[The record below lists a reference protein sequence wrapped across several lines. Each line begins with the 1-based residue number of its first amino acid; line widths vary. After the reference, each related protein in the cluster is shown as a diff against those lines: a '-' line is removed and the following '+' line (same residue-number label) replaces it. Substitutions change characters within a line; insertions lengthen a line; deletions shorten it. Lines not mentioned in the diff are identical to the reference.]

1 MNGPRQRIIRQ
12 QICHDFSSIL
22 GRSDNSNKKAG
33 HMAEGGGDD
42 SAGGGTPTVFVSYAS
57 QDIAVANALVEALEL
72 CGLRCWIAPRDVI
85 AGTLFAEAIVRA
97 INDTKVFVLVLSI
110 HAGES
115 PHVGKEIERASAKRR
130 PIIAL
135 RTDSAPLS
143 PSFEYYLSESQWID
157 LGSRLT
163 DATAVTLVDAVRR
176 HLGPAAAGALGSN
189 QVASTLSDP
198 IKSYGHHG
206 HPWIASTRNSGK
218 RAAIDSI
225 AVLPFAL
232 TGGPASMKFL
242 GEGIAECLIQ
252 ALSELPGIRKV
263 IARNSAFKY
272 AESDPLEA
280 GRMLGV
286 RAVLTGRLR
295 FSRQSASLTA
305 ELVDTADSAH
315 LWGAVIDRPLK
326 ELPHSQADL
335 ADEICA
341 ALSPKLPGKPVRRRV
356 ANFDAYRLYLQGRY
370 AWSKRPAA
378 GAVDEAIGL
387 FEKAIEHDGGF
398 ALPHTGLA
406 DCYNTLSA
414 WESGSIAPRVGFE
427 KARLSALCAL
437 QLDKRSAE
445 AHTSLAYTH
454 LHYSWEWESAEH
466 EFKQAL
472 AISPNYAHAHHWYS
486 HLLAAVGRVDESLA
500 ESRKLIEL
508 DPFDLI
514 NNVHLSW
521 HHYMAREFPAAI
533 SEAQR
538 TLAMEKRF
546 HWGYFFAGLALDA
559 AGEHRDALEHLR
571 TSLELSGQSTVMLA
585 ALGHAYGTAHEYDA
599 ARKILGQLGELSR
612 TRYISSYEIALI
624 HIALGEHDTALD
636 LLDVAV
642 EERSGWLP
650 YLLNDV
656 RLDPVRSTARFAS
669 LTARV
674 GLRPL
679 AFDPIHPPI
688 RHR

>member
-1 MNGPRQRIIRQ
+1 
-12 QICHDFSSIL
+12 
-22 GRSDNSNKKAG
+22 
-33 HMAEGGGDD
+33 MAEGGVED
-42 SAGGGTPTVFVSYAS
+42 SAGGDAPTVFVSYAS
-57 QDIAVANALVEALEL
+57 QDTAVANALVEALEL
-72 CGLRCWIAPRDVI
+72 CRLRCWIAPRDVV
-85 AGTLFAEAIVRA
+85 AGSLYADAIVRA
-97 INDTKVFVLVLSI
+97 LNKAKVLVLVLSA
-110 HAGES
+110 HAGTS
-115 PHVGKEIERASAKRR
+115 PHVGKEIERASSKGR
-130 PIIAL
+130 PIVAL
-135 RTDSAPLS
+135 RVDSEPLS
-143 PSFEYYLSESQWID
+143 PAFEYYLSESQWID
-157 LGSRLT
+157 LGSGLEET
-163 DATAVTLVDAVRR
+163 TATLVDAVRR
-176 HLGPAAAGALGSN
+176 HLDPAAAGALGAI
-189 QVASTLSDP
+189 Q
-198 IKSYGHHG
+198 G
-206 HPWIASTRNSGK
+206 ASTRSTLPSAGSRKSSGK
-218 RAAIDSI
+218 RAAVDSI
-225 AVLPFAL
+225 AVLPFGL
-232 TGGPASMKFL
+232 TGGPANMKFF
-242 GEGIAECLIQ
+242 GEGIAESLIQ

-295 FSRQSASLTA
+295 ISRQSASLTA

-315 LWGAVIDRPLK
+315 LWGTVIDRPLK
-326 ELPHSQADL
+326 ELPHSEADL

-341 ALSPKLPGKPVRRRV
+341 ALSPKLPGKPSRANGRRRV

-370 AWSKRPAA
+370 AWGKRPAA

-387 FEKAIEHDGGF
+387 FEKAIEHDSGF
-398 ALPHTGLA
+398 ALAHTGLA

-437 QLDKRSAE
+437 QLDKHSAE
-445 AHTSLAYTH
+445 AHTSMAYTH
-454 LHYSWEWESAEH
+454 LHYSWKWESAEH
-466 EFKQAL
+466 GFKQAL

-521 HHYMAREFPAAI
+521 HHYMARQFPAAF

-559 AGEHRDALEHLR
+559 VGEHRDALEHLR

-585 ALGHAYGTAHEYDA
+585 ALGHAYGAAHKPDD
-599 ARKILGQLGELSR
+599 ARKILGQLSELSKG
-612 TRYISSYEIALI
+612 RYISSYEIALI
-624 HIALGEHDTALD
+624 HIALDEHDRALD

-656 RLDPVRSTARFAS
+656 RLDPVRSTARFAG

-674 GLRPL
+674 GLRPV
-679 AFDPIHPPI
+679 
-688 RHR
+688 

>member
-1 MNGPRQRIIRQ
+1 MR
-12 QICHDFSSIL
+12 
-22 GRSDNSNKKAG
+22 
-33 HMAEGGGDD
+33 
-42 SAGGGTPTVFVSYAS
+42 
-57 QDIAVANALVEALEL
+57 ALNEA
-72 CGLRCWIAPRDVI
+72 
-85 AGTLFAEAIVRA
+85 
-97 INDTKVFVLVLSI
+97 KVFVLVLSA
-110 HAGES
+110 HACAS
-115 PHVGKEIERASAKRR
+115 PHVGKEIERASAKSR

-135 RTDSAPLS
+135 RADSEPLS
-143 PSFEYYLSESQWID
+143 PAFEYYLSESQWID
-157 LGSRLT
+157 LGSGLT
-163 DATAVTLVDAVRR
+163 DAMAANLVDAVRR
-176 HLGPAAAGALGSN
+176 HLDPAAAGALGVN
-189 QVASTLSDP
+189 QVASTPPDP
-198 IKSYGHHG
+198 IKTHGHHG
-206 HPWIASTRNSGK
+206 QPSTVSTRNSGK

-232 TGGPASMKFL
+232 TGGPASMKFF

-280 GRMLGV
+280 GRVLGV

-295 FSRQSASLTA
+295 ISRQSASLTA
-305 ELVDTADSAH
+305 ELVDTTDSAH

-341 ALSPKLPGKPVRRRV
+341 ALSPKLPGKQPQVKRGRRV

-387 FEKAIEHDGGF
+387 FEKAIEHDSGF
-398 ALPHTGLA
+398 ALAHTGLA

-427 KARLSALCAL
+427 KARISALCAL

-514 NNVHLSW
+514 NNAHLSW

-559 AGEHRDALEHLR
+559 AGEHRDALKHLQHV
-571 TSLELSGQSTVMLA
+571 LG
-585 ALGHAYGTAHEYDA
+585 ALRAKYRDA
-599 ARKILGQLGELSR
+599 GRAW
-612 TRYISSYEIALI
+612 TRLW
-624 HIALGEHDTALD
+624 H
-636 LLDVAV
+636 
-642 EERSGWLP
+642 R
-650 YLLNDV
+650 
-656 RLDPVRSTARFAS
+656 
-669 LTARV
+669 
-674 GLRPL
+674 
-679 AFDPIHPPI
+679 PPI
-688 RHR
+688 

>member
-1 MNGPRQRIIRQ
+1 
-12 QICHDFSSIL
+12 
-22 GRSDNSNKKAG
+22 
-33 HMAEGGGDD
+33 MAEGGGGD
-42 SAGGGTPTVFVSYAS
+42 SAGGGPPTVFISYAS
-57 QDIAVANALVEALEL
+57 QDVAVANALVAALEL

-85 AGTLFAEAIVRA
+85 AGSLFADAIVRA
-97 INDTKVFVLVLSI
+97 LNEAKVFVLILSV
-110 HAGES
+110 HAGAS
-115 PHVGKEIERASAKRR
+115 PHVGKEIERACAKRR

-135 RTDSAPLS
+135 RADSEPLS
-143 PSFEYYLSESQWID
+143 PAFEYYLSESQWID
-157 LGSRLT
+157 LGPGLT

-176 HLGPAAAGALGSN
+176 HLGPTAGDTLGVNAGA
-189 QVASTLSDP
+189 STPSDP
-198 IKSYGHHG
+198 IQTYGRYSQPSVG
-206 HPWIASTRNSGK
+206 SRKISGK

-232 TGGPASMKFL
+232 TGGPANMKFF
-242 GEGIAECLIQ
+242 GEGLAECLIQ

-295 FSRQSASLTA
+295 ISRQSASLTA
-305 ELVDTADSAH
+305 ELVDTADSSH

-326 ELPHSQADL
+326 ELPHSQAEL

-341 ALSPKLPGKPVRRRV
+341 ALSPKLPSKQPLVKRGRRV
-356 ANFDAYRLYLQGRY
+356 ANFDAYRLYLLGRY

-387 FEKAIEHDGGF
+387 FEKAIEHDSGF
-398 ALPHTGLA
+398 ALAHAGLA

-414 WESGSIAPRVGFE
+414 WESGSISPREGFE
-427 KARLSALCAL
+427 KARLSVLLAL
-437 QLDKRSAE
+437 QLDKRCAE

-472 AISPNYAHAHHWYS
+472 AISPNYANAHHWYS
-486 HLLAAVGRVDESLA
+486 HLLAAVGRQDESLA

-508 DPFDLI
+508 DPLDLV

-521 HHYMAREFPAAI
+521 HHYMAREFPAAF

-546 HWGYFFAGLALDA
+546 QWGHFFAGLALDA
-559 AGEHRDALEHLR
+559 EGEHRDALEHLR

-585 ALGHAYGTAHEYDA
+585 ALGHAYGTAHKHDA
-599 ARKILGQLGELSR
+599 ARKVLGQLVELSQ

-624 HIALGEHDTALD
+624 HIALDEHDRALD
-636 LLDVAV
+636 LLDAAV

-674 GLRPL
+674 GLRPVS
-679 AFDPIHPPI
+679 DPLRPPTS
-688 RHR
+688 HR

>member
-1 MNGPRQRIIRQ
+1 MSIR
-12 QICHDFSSIL
+12 CV
-22 GRSDNSNKKAG
+22 N
-33 HMAEGGGDD
+33 
-42 SAGGGTPTVFVSYAS
+42 T
-57 QDIAVANALVEALEL
+57 
-72 CGLRCWIAPRDVI
+72 
-85 AGTLFAEAIVRA
+85 
-97 INDTKVFVLVLSI
+97 
-110 HAGES
+110 
-115 PHVGKEIERASAKRR
+115 
-130 PIIAL
+130 
-135 RTDSAPLS
+135 
-143 PSFEYYLSESQWID
+143 
-157 LGSRLT
+157 
-163 DATAVTLVDAVRR
+163 
-176 HLGPAAAGALGSN
+176 
-189 QVASTLSDP
+189 SDP
-198 IKSYGHHG
+198 IKTYGHYTQ
-206 HPWIASTRNSGK
+206 PWVGSRKSSGK

-232 TGGPASMKFL
+232 TGGPANMKFF
-242 GEGIAECLIQ
+242 GEGLAECLIQ

-295 FSRQSASLTA
+295 ISRQSASLTA

-315 LWGAVIDRPLK
+315 LWGTVIDRPLK

-341 ALSPKLPGKPVRRRV
+341 ALSPKLPGKQPQVKRGRRV

-387 FEKAIEHDGGF
+387 FEKAIEHDSGF
-398 ALPHTGLA
+398 ALAHAGLA

-445 AHTSLAYTH
+445 AHTSLAYSH

-546 HWGYFFAGLALDA
+546 QWGHFFAGLALDA
-559 AGEHRDALEHLR
+559 VGEHRDALKHLR
-571 TSLELSGQSTVMLA
+571 TSLDLSGQSTVMLA

-599 ARKILGQLGELSR
+599 ARKVLGQLGELSQ

-624 HIALGEHDTALD
+624 HIALGEHDRALD

-674 GLRPL
+674 GLRPGSTL
-679 AFDPIHPPI
+679 
-688 RHR
+688 R

>member
-1 MNGPRQRIIRQ
+1 MI
-12 QICHDFSSIL
+12 SSIL
-22 GRSDNSNKKAG
+22 AGSDNYMKNAG
-33 HMAEGGGDD
+33 DMAEGGGG
-42 SAGGGTPTVFVSYAS
+42 SAGGGAASVFISYAS
-57 QDIAVANALVEALEL
+57 QDFAVASALVEALEL
-72 CGLRCWIAPRDVI
+72 SGLRCWIAPRDVI
-85 AGTLFAEAIVRA
+85 AGSLFAESIVRA
-97 INDTKVFVLVLSI
+97 LNEAKVFVLILSVY
-110 HAGES
+110 AGAS

-135 RTDSAPLS
+135 RADSAPLS
-143 PSFEYYLSESQWID
+143 PAFEYYLSESQWID

-163 DATAVTLVDAVRR
+163 DATVATLVDAVQR
-176 HLGPAAAGALGSN
+176 HLGPGAAGASGSN
-189 QVASTLSDP
+189 QVASILSDP
-198 IKSYGHHG
+198 MKTHGHHS
-206 HPWIASTRNSGK
+206 HPWIASTRSSGK

-232 TGGPASMKFL
+232 SGGPASMKFY
-242 GEGIAECLIQ
+242 GEGLAECLIQ

-272 AESDPLEA
+272 AESDPLDA
-280 GRMLGV
+280 GRVLGV

-295 FSRQSASLTA
+295 ISRHSASLTA
-305 ELVDTADSAH
+305 ELVDTGDSAH
-315 LWGAVIDRPLK
+315 LWGTVIDRPLK

-341 ALSPKLPGKPVRRRV
+341 ALSPKLPSKQPQVKRARRV

-387 FEKAIEHDGGF
+387 FEKAIEHDSSF
-398 ALPHTGLA
+398 ALAHAGLA

-427 KARLSALCAL
+427 KARLSTLCAL
-437 QLDKRSAE
+437 QLDKRCAE
-445 AHTSLAYTH
+445 AHTSLAYSH

-486 HLLAAVGRVDESLA
+486 HLLAAVGRLDESLA

-508 DPFDLI
+508 DPLDLV
-514 NNVHLSW
+514 NNVHLAW

-533 SEAQR
+533 GEAQR

-546 HWGYFFAGLALDA
+546 QWGHFFAGLALDA
-559 AGEHRDALEHLR
+559 VGEHRDALKYLR
-571 TSLELSGQSTVMLA
+571 ASLDLSGQSTVMLA

-599 ARKILGQLGELSR
+599 ARKVLTQLGELSQ

-624 HIALGEHDTALD
+624 HLALGEHDRALD

-656 RLDPVRSTARFAS
+656 RLDPLRSTARFAS

-674 GLRPL
+674 GFRPG
-679 AFDPIHPPI
+679 FVDPMHPPTV
-688 RHR
+688 HR

>member
-1 MNGPRQRIIRQ
+1 MAKGGGNQ
-12 QICHDFSSIL
+12 QTS
-22 GRSDNSNKKAG
+22 
-33 HMAEGGGDD
+33 EGGP
-42 SAGGGTPTVFVSYAS
+42 AVFISYAS
-57 QDIAVANALVEALEL
+57 QDAAVANALVETLEL
-72 CGLRCWIAPRDVI
+72 CRLRCWIAPRDVI
-85 AGTLFAEAIVRA
+85 AGSLYADAIVRA
-97 INDTKVFVLVLSI
+97 LNEAKVIVLVLSV
-110 HAGES
+110 HAGAS
-115 PHVGKEIERASAKRR
+115 PHVGKEIERASSKRR

-135 RTDSAPLS
+135 RADFEPLS
-143 PSFEYYLSESQWID
+143 PAFEYYLSESQWIEF
-157 LGSRLT
+157 GSGLT
-163 DATAVTLVDAVRR
+163 DATTTTPVEAVRR
-176 HLGPAAAGALGSN
+176 HVDPAAAGAPGVSQGS
-189 QVASTLSDP
+189 STPPDP
-198 IKSYGHHG
+198 TMAYGRYAQPSVGSRKS
-206 HPWIASTRNSGK
+206 SGK

-232 TGGPASMKFL
+232 TGGPANMRFF

-272 AESDPLEA
+272 ADSDPLEA

-295 FSRQSASLTA
+295 ISRQSASLSA

-315 LWGAVIDRPLK
+315 LWGGVIDRPLK

-341 ALSPKLPGKPVRRRV
+341 ALSPKLPGKQLPVDGRRRV

-370 AWSKRPAA
+370 AWNKRPAA

-387 FEKAIEHDGGF
+387 FEEAIKHDNGF
-398 ALPHTGLA
+398 ALAHTGLA

-427 KARLSALCAL
+427 KARLSALRAL

-454 LHYSWEWESAEH
+454 LHYSWEWGSAEH

-521 HHYMAREFPAAI
+521 HHYMARAFPAAI

-559 AGEHRDALEHLR
+559 AGEHRDALKHLR

-585 ALGHAYGTAHEYDA
+585 ALGHAYGTAHKHDA
-599 ARKILGQLGELSR
+599 ARKVLEQLGELAK
-612 TRYISSYEIALI
+612 TRYISSYETALI
-624 HIALGEHDTALD
+624 HIALDEHDRALE
-636 LLDVAV
+636 LLDAAV

-656 RLDPVRSTARFAS
+656 RLDPVRSSARFTG

-679 AFDPIHPPI
+679 PVHPIHRPSGD
-688 RHR
+688 R

>member
-1 MNGPRQRIIRQ
+1 M
-12 QICHDFSSIL
+12 
-22 GRSDNSNKKAG
+22 KKKRD
-33 HMAEGGGDD
+33 MAEGGGDD
-42 SAGGGTPTVFVSYAS
+42 SADGGAHTVFISYAS
-57 QDIAVANALVEALEL
+57 QDVAVANALVEALEL

-85 AGTLFAEAIVRA
+85 AGSLFAEAIVRA
-97 INDTKVFVLVLSI
+97 LNEAKVFVLILSV
-110 HAGES
+110 HAGAS

-135 RTDSAPLS
+135 RADSEPLS
-143 PSFEYYLSESQWID
+143 PAFEYYLSESQWID

-163 DATAVTLVDAVRR
+163 DATVASLVDAVRR
-176 HLGPAAAGALGSN
+176 HLSPAAAGALDSN
-189 QVASTLSDP
+189 QVASTHPDP

-206 HPWIASTRNSGK
+206 QPWIASTRNSGK

-232 TGGPASMKFL
+232 SGGPANMKFF
-242 GEGIAECLIQ
+242 GEGLAECLIQ

-295 FSRQSASLTA
+295 MSRQSASLTA
-305 ELVDTADSAH
+305 ELVDTTDSAH

-341 ALSPKLPGKPVRRRV
+341 ALSPKLPGKQPQVKRGRRV

-378 GAVDEAIGL
+378 GAVDEAIAL
-387 FEKAIEHDGGF
+387 FEKAIEHDSGF
-398 ALPHTGLA
+398 ALAHAGLA

-427 KARLSALCAL
+427 KARLSTLCAL
-437 QLDKRSAE
+437 QLDKRCAE
-445 AHTSLAYTH
+445 AHTSLAYSH

-472 AISPNYAHAHHWYS
+472 AISPNYVHAHHWYS
-486 HLLAAVGRVDESLA
+486 HLLAAVGRLDESLA

-508 DPFDLI
+508 DPLDLV

-546 HWGYFFAGLALDA
+546 QWGHFFTGLALNA
-559 AGEHRDALEHLR
+559 VGEHRDALKYLR
-571 TSLELSGQSTVMLA
+571 ASLDLSGQSTVMLA

-599 ARKILGQLGELSR
+599 ARKVLTQLGEFSQ

-624 HIALGEHDTALD
+624 HISLREHDRALD

-656 RLDPVRSTARFAS
+656 RLDPVRSTARFAA

-674 GLRPL
+674 GLRPASVAQL
-679 AFDPIHPPI
+679 HPPTI
-688 RHR
+688 HHR

>member
-1 MNGPRQRIIRQ
+1 
-12 QICHDFSSIL
+12 
-22 GRSDNSNKKAG
+22 
-33 HMAEGGGDD
+33 MAEGGGDG
-42 SAGGGTPTVFVSYAS
+42 SADGGRTPAVFISYAS
-57 QDIAVANALVEALEL
+57 QDAAVANALVEALEL

-85 AGTLFAEAIVRA
+85 AGTLFAEAIVLA
-97 INDTKVFVLVLSI
+97 LNEAKVFVLVLSA
-110 HAGES
+110 HAVAS
-115 PHVGKEIERASAKRR
+115 SYVGKEIERASAKRR

-135 RTDSAPLS
+135 RADSTPLS
-143 PSFEYYLSESQWID
+143 PAYEYYLSESQWID
-157 LGSRLT
+157 VGSALT
-163 DATAVTLVDAVRR
+163 DATAANLVDAVRQ
-176 HLGPAAAGALGSN
+176 HLDPVATSAPSVHQRSPIGAG
-189 QVASTLSDP
+189 
-198 IKSYGHHG
+198 
-206 HPWIASTRNSGK
+206 STRIHAPHTHSLGGIRKNSGK

-225 AVLPFAL
+225 AVLPFSI
-232 TGGPASMKFL
+232 TGGPASMKFF

-272 AESDPLEA
+272 ADSDPLEA

-295 FSRQSASLTA
+295 ISRKSACLTA
-305 ELVDTADSAH
+305 ELVDAADSAH
-315 LWGAVIDRPLK
+315 LWGTVIDRPFK
-326 ELPHSQADL
+326 EIAHSQAHL

-341 ALSPKLPGKPVRRRV
+341 AVSPKLPGKQPQVGRGRRV
-356 ANFDAYRLYLQGRY
+356 ASFDAYREYLQGRY
-370 AWSKRPAA
+370 AWGKRPAA

-387 FEKAIEHDGGF
+387 FESAIKHDSGF

-427 KARLSALCAL
+427 KARISALCAL
-437 QLDKRSAE
+437 NLDKRSAE

-454 LHYSWEWESAEH
+454 LHYSWEWESAEQ
-466 EFKQAL
+466 EFKQAI
-472 AISPNYAHAHHWYS
+472 AISPNYANAHHWYS
-486 HLLAAVGRVDESLA
+486 HLLAAVGRVDEALA

-538 TLAMEKRF
+538 TLAMEKHF
-546 HWGYFFAGLALDA
+546 HWGYFFSGLALDA
-559 AGEHRDALEHLR
+559 VGDHDDAVKHLR

-585 ALGHAYGTAHEYDA
+585 ALGHAYGTAHKPDDA
-599 ARKILGQLGELSR
+599 IKVLAQLNLLSQ

-624 HIALGEHDTALD
+624 HLALGEHDRALD

-674 GLRPL
+674 GLSP
-679 AFDPIHPPI
+679 AMDDPNHWPT
-688 RHR
+688 RLR

>member
-1 MNGPRQRIIRQ
+1 MGQ
-12 QICHDFSSIL
+12 
-22 GRSDNSNKKAG
+22 
-33 HMAEGGGDD
+33 GGGDD
-42 SAGGGTPTVFVSYAS
+42 NAGGGAPVVFVSYAS
-57 QDIAVANALVEALEL
+57 PDAAVAFALVEALEL
-72 CGLRCWIAPRDVI
+72 RRIRCWIAPRDVV
-85 AGTLFAEAIVRA
+85 AGSLFAEAIVRA
-97 INDTKVFVLVLSI
+97 LNEAKVFVLVLSV
-110 HAGES
+110 HACAS

-135 RTDSAPLS
+135 RADSAPLS
-143 PSFEYYLSESQWID
+143 PAFEYFLSESQWID
-157 LGSRLT
+157 LGAGLT
-163 DATAVTLVDAVRR
+163 DVTATTLVDAVRR
-176 HLGPAAAGALGSN
+176 HLEPAAAGAPSVN
-189 QVASTLSDP
+189 QGASTPLDP
-198 IKSYGHHG
+198 IQTYGHG
-206 HPWIASTRNSGK
+206 HHTQPWVGSRKSSGK

-232 TGGPASMKFL
+232 TGGPANMKFF
-242 GEGIAECLIQ
+242 GEGLAECLIQ

-295 FSRQSASLTA
+295 ISRQSASLTA
-305 ELVDTADSAH
+305 ELVDTTDSAH

-341 ALSPKLPGKPVRRRV
+341 ALSPKLPSKQPQVKLGRRV

-387 FEKAIEHDGGF
+387 FEKAIEHDSGF
-398 ALPHTGLA
+398 ALAHAGLA

-427 KARLSALCAL
+427 KARLSTLCAL
-437 QLDKRSAE
+437 QLDKRCAE
-445 AHTSLAYTH
+445 AHTSLAYSH

-486 HLLAAVGRVDESLA
+486 HLLAAVGRRDESLA

-508 DPFDLI
+508 DPLDLV
-514 NNVHLSW
+514 NNAHLSW

-546 HWGYFFAGLALDA
+546 QWGHFFAGLALNA
-559 AGEHRDALEHLR
+559 VGEHRDALKYLR
-571 TSLELSGQSTVMLA
+571 ASLDLSGQSTVMLA
-585 ALGHAYGTAHEYDA
+585 ALGHAYGSAHEHDA
-599 ARKILGQLGELSR
+599 ARKVLGQLVELSQ

-624 HIALGEHDTALD
+624 HIALGEHDQGLD

-656 RLDPVRSTARFAS
+656 RLDTVRSTARFAS

-674 GLRPL
+674 GLRPVSVN
-679 AFDPIHPPI
+679 PIHAPTN
-688 RHR
+688 HG

>member
-1 MNGPRQRIIRQ
+1 
-12 QICHDFSSIL
+12 
-22 GRSDNSNKKAG
+22 
-33 HMAEGGGDD
+33 MAEGGVDD
-42 SAGGGTPTVFVSYAS
+42 SAGGVAPTVFISYAS
-57 QDIAVANALVEALEL
+57 QDAALAHALVEALEL

-85 AGTLFAEAIVRA
+85 AGSLFAEAIVRA
-97 INDTKVFVLVLSI
+97 INEAKVFVLVLSV
-110 HAGES
+110 HAGAS

-135 RTDSAPLS
+135 RADSAPLS
-143 PSFEYYLSESQWID
+143 PAFEYYLSESQWID

-163 DATAVTLVDAVRR
+163 DATTASLVGAIRR
-176 HLGPAAAGALGSN
+176 HLDHAAVGAPGVN
-189 QVASTLSDP
+189 QVAPTPADP
-198 IKSYGHHG
+198 IQGYGHG
-206 HPWIASTRNSGK
+206 HHAQAWAVSRKSSGK

-225 AVLPFAL
+225 AVLPFAVS
-232 TGGPASMKFL
+232 GGPANMKFF
-242 GEGIAECLIQ
+242 GEGLAECLIQ

-295 FSRQSASLTA
+295 IARPSASLTA

-326 ELPHSQADL
+326 ELPHSQAHL

-341 ALSPKLPGKPVRRRV
+341 ALSPKLPSKQPQVKRGRRV

-387 FEKAIEHDGGF
+387 FEKAIEHDSGF
-398 ALPHTGLA
+398 ALAHTGLA

-414 WESGSIAPRVGFE
+414 WESGSLSPREGFE
-427 KARLSALCAL
+427 KARLSVLVAL
-437 QLDKRSAE
+437 QLDKRCAE

-472 AISPNYAHAHHWYS
+472 AISPNYANAHHWYS
-486 HLLAAVGRVDESLA
+486 HLLAAVGRADESLA

-508 DPFDLI
+508 DPLDLV

-521 HHYMAREFPAAI
+521 HHYMAREFPAAL
-533 SEAQR
+533 SEAHR

-559 AGEHRDALEHLR
+559 AGEHRDALKHLR
-571 TSLELSGQSTVMLA
+571 TSLDLSGQSTVMLA
-585 ALGHAYGTAHEYDA
+585 ALGHAYGTAHEHDA
-599 ARKILGQLGELSR
+599 ARKVLGQLVELSQ

-624 HIALGEHDTALD
+624 HIALEEHDQALD
-636 LLDVAV
+636 LLDLAV

-656 RLDPVRSTARFAS
+656 RLDPVRSSARFAS

-674 GLRPL
+674 GLRPVSL
-679 AFDPIHPPI
+679 DPNHPPNL
-688 RHR
+688 

>member
-1 MNGPRQRIIRQ
+1 
-12 QICHDFSSIL
+12 
-22 GRSDNSNKKAG
+22 
-33 HMAEGGGDD
+33 MAEGGDNRADG
-42 SAGGGTPTVFVSYAS
+42 SATVFISYAS
-57 QDIAVANALVEALEL
+57 QDAVIANSLVDALEA
-72 CGLRCWIAPRDVI
+72 CQVRCWIAPRNVV

-97 INDTKVFVLVLSI
+97 LNEAKVFVLVLS
-110 HAGES
+110 AAANAS
-115 PHVGKEIERASAKRR
+115 PHVGKEVERASAKRR

-135 RTDSAPLS
+135 RTDSEPLS
-143 PSFEYYLSESQWID
+143 PAFEYYLSESHWID
-157 LGSRLT
+157 LGPQLN
-163 DATAVTLVDAVRR
+163 DATARILVDSVRR
-176 HLGPAAAGALGSN
+176 HLSPAAPTLPDPPRIHASHVHASGAGR
-189 QVASTLSDP
+189 
-198 IKSYGHHG
+198 KSS
-206 HPWIASTRNSGK
+206 ARRS
-218 RAAIDSI
+218 AVDSI
-225 AVLPFAL
+225 AVLPFACS
-232 TGGPASMKFL
+232 GGPASTKFF

-272 AESDPLEA
+272 ADSDPLEA

-295 FSRQSASLTA
+295 IARQSACLTA
-305 ELVDTADSAH
+305 ELVDTEDSAH
-315 LWGAVIDRPLK
+315 LWGTVIDRPFK
-326 ELPHSQADL
+326 EIAHSQADL

-341 ALSPKLPGKPVRRRV
+341 AVSPKLPGKQPKVGRGRRV
-356 ANFDAYRLYLQGRY
+356 ANFDAYREYLQGRY
-370 AWSKRPAA
+370 AWAKRPAA

-387 FEKAIEHDGGF
+387 FEASIQHDSGF

-437 QLDKRSAE
+437 HLDKHSAE
-445 AHTSLAYTH
+445 AHTSLAYSH

-466 EFKQAL
+466 EFKQAI
-472 AISPNYAHAHHWYS
+472 AISPNYANAHHWYS
-486 HLLAAVGRVDESLA
+486 HLLAAVGRVDEALA

-521 HHYMAREFPAAI
+521 HHYMAREFPAALN
-533 SEAQR
+533 EAQR

-559 AGEHRDALEHLR
+559 VGEHGDAVKHLR
-571 TSLELSGQSTVMLA
+571 TSLELSGQSTVMLS
-585 ALGHAYGTAHEYDA
+585 ALGHAH
-599 ARKILGQLGELSR
+599 ARANQPDESRKVLRQLEALSQ
-612 TRYISSYEIALI
+612 TRYISSYEIGLI
-624 HIALGEHDTALD
+624 HLALGDEGRALD
-636 LLDVAV
+636 LLDAAV

-656 RLDPVRSTARFAS
+656 RLDPLRATARFAS
-669 LTARV
+669 LIARV
-674 GLRPL
+674 GLGPAQILMRNPH
-679 AFDPIHPPI
+679 ITVV
-688 RHR
+688 

>member
-1 MNGPRQRIIRQ
+1 
-12 QICHDFSSIL
+12 
-22 GRSDNSNKKAG
+22 
-33 HMAEGGGDD
+33 MAEGGGDD
-42 SAGGGTPTVFVSYAS
+42 SAGGGAPAVFISYAS
-57 QDIAVANALVEALEL
+57 QDFAVANALVEALEVS
-72 CGLRCWIAPRDVI
+72 GLRCWIAPRDVI
-85 AGTLFAEAIVRA
+85 AGSLFAEAIVRA
-97 INDTKVFVLVLSI
+97 LNEAKVFVLILSV
-110 HAGES
+110 HAGAS

-135 RTDSAPLS
+135 RADSAPLS
-143 PSFEYYLSESQWID
+143 PAFEYYLSESQWID

-163 DATAVTLVDAVRR
+163 DATVAILVDAVQR
-176 HLGPAAAGALGSN
+176 HLGPGAAGGLGSN
-189 QVASTLSDP
+189 QVASILSDP
-198 IKSYGHHG
+198 TKSHGHHS
-206 HPWIASTRNSGK
+206 HPWIASTRNTGK

-225 AVLPFAL
+225 AVLPFTLA
-232 TGGPASMKFL
+232 GGPASMKFF

-272 AESDPLEA
+272 AESDPLDA
-280 GRMLGV
+280 GRLLGV

-295 FSRQSASLTA
+295 ISRQSASLTA
-305 ELVDTADSAH
+305 ELVDTVDSAH
-315 LWGAVIDRPLK
+315 VWGTVIDRPLK

-341 ALSPKLPGKPVRRRV
+341 ALSPKLPGKQPQASRRRRV

-370 AWSKRPAA
+370 AWGKRPAA

-387 FEKAIEHDGGF
+387 FEKAIEHDSSF
-398 ALPHTGLA
+398 ALAHTGLA

-414 WESGSIAPRVGFE
+414 WESGAIAPRVGFE

-445 AHTSLAYTH
+445 AHTSLAYSH

-500 ESRKLIEL
+500 ESRKLVEL
-508 DPFDLI
+508 DPLDLI
-514 NNVHLSW
+514 NNVHMSW
-521 HHYMAREFPAAI
+521 HHYMARQFPAAI

-538 TLAMEKRF
+538 TVTMEKRF

-559 AGEHRDALEHLR
+559 VGEHRDALNHLR

-585 ALGHAYGTAHEYDA
+585 ALGHAYGSAHEPDA
-599 ARKILGQLGELSR
+599 ARKILGQLGELSQ

-624 HIALGEHDTALD
+624 QLSLGEHDLALD

-656 RLDPVRSTARFAS
+656 RLDPLRSTARFAQ

-674 GLRPL
+674 GLPPLSVDPVHRP
-679 AFDPIHPPI
+679 PG
-688 RHR
+688 HR

>member
-1 MNGPRQRIIRQ
+1 
-12 QICHDFSSIL
+12 
-22 GRSDNSNKKAG
+22 
-33 HMAEGGGDD
+33 
-42 SAGGGTPTVFVSYAS
+42 VFISYAS
-57 QDIAVANALVEALEL
+57 QDAAVANALVQALEL
-72 CGLRCWIAPRDVI
+72 HRLRCWIAPRDVI
-85 AGTLFAEAIVRA
+85 AGSLYAEAIVRA
-97 INDTKVFVLVLSI
+97 LNEAKVFVLVLSV
-110 HAGES
+110 HAEAS
-115 PHVGKEIERASAKRR
+115 PHVRKEIERAIAKRR
-130 PIIAL
+130 PIITL
-135 RTDSAPLS
+135 RADAEPL
-143 PSFEYYLSESQWID
+143 PPAFEYYLSESQWID
-157 LGSRLT
+157 LGSGLT
-163 DATAVTLVDAVRR
+163 DATAATLVDAVRR
-176 HLGPAAAGALGSN
+176 HLDPAVAGALAVN
-189 QVASTLSDP
+189 QGAS
-198 IKSYGHHG
+198 GHHTQ
-206 HPWIASTRNSGK
+206 PWVGSKKNAGK
-218 RAAIDSI
+218 RAPVDSI

-232 TGGPASMKFL
+232 TGAPASMTFL
-242 GEGIAECLIQ
+242 GEGIAECLIHS
-252 ALSELPGIRKV
+252 LSELPGIRKV

-280 GRMLGV
+280 GRMLDV

-295 FSRQSASLTA
+295 ISRQAACLTA

-326 ELPHSQADL
+326 EIAHSQADL
-335 ADEICA
+335 ADEICT
-341 ALSPKLPGKPVRRRV
+341 ALSPKLPGKQPQVRRGRRV

-387 FEKAIEHDGGF
+387 FEKAIEHDSGF
-398 ALPHTGLA
+398 ALAHAGLA

-427 KARLSALCAL
+427 KARLSTLCAL
-437 QLDKRSAE
+437 QLDKRCAE
-445 AHTSLAYTH
+445 AHTSLAYSH

-472 AISPNYAHAHHWYS
+472 TISPNYANAHHWYS
-486 HLLAAVGRVDESLA
+486 HLLAAVGRLDESLA

-508 DPFDLI
+508 DPLDLV

-538 TLAMEKRF
+538 TLAMERRF
-546 HWGYFFAGLALDA
+546 QWGHFFVGLALDA
-559 AGEHRDALEHLR
+559 VGEHRDALKYLR
-571 TSLELSGQSTVMLA
+571 ASLDLSGQSTVMLA

-599 ARKILGQLGELSR
+599 ARKVLTQLGELSQ

-624 HIALGEHDTALD
+624 HISLDEHDRALD

-656 RLDPVRSTARFAS
+656 RLDPVRSNAKFAS

-674 GLRPL
+674 GLRPVSV
-679 AFDPIHPPI
+679 DPVHPQTS
-688 RHR
+688 HR

>member
-1 MNGPRQRIIRQ
+1 
-12 QICHDFSSIL
+12 
-22 GRSDNSNKKAG
+22 
-33 HMAEGGGDD
+33 
-42 SAGGGTPTVFVSYAS
+42 
-57 QDIAVANALVEALEL
+57 
-72 CGLRCWIAPRDVI
+72 
-85 AGTLFAEAIVRA
+85 
-97 INDTKVFVLVLSI
+97 VLSA
-110 HAGES
+110 HAGAS

-135 RTDSAPLS
+135 CADSEPLS
-143 PSFEYYLSESQWID
+143 PAFEYYLSESHWIH
-157 LGSRLT
+157 LGTGLT
-163 DATAVTLVDAVRR
+163 DATAATLVDAVRR
-176 HLGPAAAGALGSN
+176 HLEPDGSGAPGVHQDASRPA
-189 QVASTLSDP
+189 DP
-198 IKSYGHHG
+198 VKTHG
-206 HPWIASTRNSGK
+206 HDPQPSAGPRKGAGK

-225 AVLPFAL
+225 AVLPFEM
-232 TGGPASMKFL
+232 TGGPANMKFL
-242 GEGIAECLIQ
+242 GEGIAEALIQ

-272 AESDPLEA
+272 AGSDPLEA

-295 FSRQSASLTA
+295 MSRQSASLTA
-305 ELVDTADSAH
+305 ELVDTVDSAH

-341 ALSPKLPGKPVRRRV
+341 ALSPKLPGKQPHVSPRRRV

-370 AWSKRPAA
+370 AWGKRPAA

-387 FEKAIEHDGGF
+387 FEKAIEHDSGF
-398 ALPHTGLA
+398 ALAHTGLA

-414 WESGSIAPRVGFE
+414 WESGAMAPRVGFE
-427 KARLSALCAL
+427 KARMSALCAL
-437 QLDKRSAE
+437 KLDKRSAE

-514 NNVHLSW
+514 NNAHLSW
-521 HHYMAREFPAAI
+521 HHYMAREFPLAI

-559 AGEHRDALEHLR
+559 AGEHHDAVSHLR

-585 ALGHAYGTAHEYDA
+585 ALGHAYGTAHKPDE
-599 ARKILGQLGELSR
+599 ARKVLRQLGELSQ
-612 TRYISSYEIALI
+612 TRYISSYETGLI
-624 HIALGEHDTALD
+624 HVALDEHDRALD
-636 LLDVAV
+636 LLEVAV

-650 YLLNDV
+650 YLLHDA

-674 GLRPL
+674 GLRPASL
-679 AFDPIHPPI
+679 GLIHPPSH
-688 RHR
+688 HR

>member
-1 MNGPRQRIIRQ
+1 M
-12 QICHDFSSIL
+12 
-22 GRSDNSNKKAG
+22 KKG
-33 HMAEGGGDD
+33 EDMAEDGGGD
-42 SAGGGTPTVFVSYAS
+42 SAGGGAPTVFISYAS
-57 QDIAVANALVEALEL
+57 QDVAVANALVEALEL

-85 AGTLFAEAIVRA
+85 AGSLFAEAIVRA
-97 INDTKVFVLVLSI
+97 LNEAKVFVLVLSV
-110 HAGES
+110 HAGAS

-135 RTDSAPLS
+135 RADSEPLS
-143 PSFEYYLSESQWID
+143 PALEYYLSESQWID
-157 LGSRLT
+157 LGSGLT
-163 DATAVTLVDAVRR
+163 DATAATLVDAVRR
-176 HLGPAAAGALGSN
+176 HLGPTAAGALGVN
-189 QVASTLSDP
+189 QVASTPPDP
-198 IKSYGHHG
+198 IQTYGHG
-206 HPWIASTRNSGK
+206 HHTQSWVGSRKSSGK

-232 TGGPASMKFL
+232 SGGPANMKFF
-242 GEGIAECLIQ
+242 GEGLAECLIQ

-295 FSRQSASLTA
+295 ISRQSASLTA

-326 ELPHSQADL
+326 EIPHAQADL

-341 ALSPKLPGKPVRRRV
+341 ALSPKLPGKQLQVKRGRRV

-387 FEKAIEHDGGF
+387 FEKAIEHDSGF
-398 ALPHTGLA
+398 ALAHAGLA

-427 KARLSALCAL
+427 KARLSTLCAL
-437 QLDKRSAE
+437 QLDKRCAE
-445 AHTSLAYTH
+445 AHTSLAYSH

-486 HLLAAVGRVDESLA
+486 HLLAAVGRLDESLA

-508 DPFDLI
+508 DPLDLV

-533 SEAQR
+533 SEA
-538 TLAMEKRF
+538 
-546 HWGYFFAGLALDA
+546 
-559 AGEHRDALEHLR
+559 
-571 TSLELSGQSTVMLA
+571 
-585 ALGHAYGTAHEYDA
+585 
-599 ARKILGQLGELSR
+599 
-612 TRYISSYEIALI
+612 
-624 HIALGEHDTALD
+624 
-636 LLDVAV
+636 
-642 EERSGWLP
+642 
-650 YLLNDV
+650 
-656 RLDPVRSTARFAS
+656 
-669 LTARV
+669 
-674 GLRPL
+674 
-679 AFDPIHPPI
+679 
-688 RHR
+688 

>member
-1 MNGPRQRIIRQ
+1 
-12 QICHDFSSIL
+12 
-22 GRSDNSNKKAG
+22 
-33 HMAEGGGDD
+33 MAEGGVDD
-42 SAGGGTPTVFVSYAS
+42 SAGGGSPTVFISYAS
-57 QDIAVANALVEALEL
+57 HDGAVAYALVEALEL
-72 CGLRCWIAPRDVI
+72 RGLRCWIAPRDVI
-85 AGTLFAEAIVRA
+85 AGSLFAEAIVRA
-97 INDTKVFVLVLSI
+97 LNEAKVFVLVLSV
-110 HAGES
+110 HACAS

-135 RTDSAPLS
+135 RADSEPLS
-143 PSFEYYLSESQWID
+143 PAFEYYLSESQWID
-157 LGSRLT
+157 LGPGLT
-163 DATAVTLVDAVRR
+163 DATAAILVDAVRR
-176 HLGPAAAGALGSN
+176 HLDPAATGELGVNQGAP
-189 QVASTLSDP
+189 TPPDP
-198 IKSYGHHG
+198 TQTYGHG
-206 HPWIASTRNSGK
+206 HHAQPWVGSRKSSGK

-232 TGGPASMKFL
+232 TGGPANMKFF
-242 GEGIAECLIQ
+242 GEGLAECLIQ

-295 FSRQSASLTA
+295 ISRQSASLTA

-326 ELPHSQADL
+326 ELPHSQAHL

-341 ALSPKLPGKPVRRRV
+341 ALSPKLPGKPPQVKRGRRV

-387 FEKAIEHDGGF
+387 FEKAIEHDSGF
-398 ALPHTGLA
+398 ALAHTGLA

-414 WESGSIAPRVGFE
+414 WESGSLSPREGFE
-427 KARLSALCAL
+427 KARLSVLLAL
-437 QLDKRSAE
+437 QLDKRCAE

-472 AISPNYAHAHHWYS
+472 AISPNYANAHHWYS
-486 HLLAAVGRVDESLA
+486 HLLAAVGRMDESLA
-500 ESRKLIEL
+500 ESRKLVEL
-508 DPFDLI
+508 DPLDLV

-546 HWGYFFAGLALDA
+546 FWGYFFAGLALDA
-559 AGEHRDALEHLR
+559 AGEHRDALKHLR
-571 TSLELSGQSTVMLA
+571 TSLELSGQSTVMLS

-599 ARKILGQLGELSR
+599 ARKVLAQLVELSQS
-612 TRYISSYEIALI
+612 RYISSYEIALI
-624 HIALGEHDTALD
+624 HIALDEHDRGLD

-656 RLDPVRSTARFAS
+656 RLDPVRSTARFAG
-669 LTARV
+669 LIARV

-679 AFDPIHPPI
+679 SALIHLPTS
-688 RHR
+688 HR

>member
-1 MNGPRQRIIRQ
+1 
-12 QICHDFSSIL
+12 
-22 GRSDNSNKKAG
+22 
-33 HMAEGGGDD
+33 MAEGGGGD
-42 SAGGGTPTVFVSYAS
+42 SAGGGAPSIFISYAS
-57 QDIAVANALVEALEL
+57 QDFAVANALVEALEL

-85 AGTLFAEAIVRA
+85 AGSLFAEAIVRA
-97 INDTKVFVLVLSI
+97 LNEAKVFVLVLSA
-110 HAGES
+110 HAGAS

-135 RTDSAPLS
+135 RTDSQPLS
-143 PSFEYYLSESQWID
+143 PAFEYYLSESQWID
-157 LGSRLT
+157 LGSELT
-163 DATAVTLVDAVRR
+163 DATVATLVDAVRR
-176 HLGPAAAGALGSN
+176 HLDPAAAGASG
-189 QVASTLSDP
+189 VASTPPNP
-198 IKSYGHHG
+198 IQTYGHG
-206 HPWIASTRNSGK
+206 HHTHALAGSRKVSGK

-232 TGGPASMKFL
+232 SGGPANMKFF
-242 GEGIAECLIQ
+242 GEGLAESLIQ

-272 AESDPLEA
+272 ADADPVEA

-286 RAVLTGRLR
+286 RAVMTGRLR
-295 FSRQSASLTA
+295 ISRSSASLTA

-315 LWGAVIDRPLK
+315 LWGTVIDRPLK
-326 ELPHSQADL
+326 ELPHSQAHL

-341 ALSPKLPGKPVRRRV
+341 ALSPKLPSKQPQVKRGRRV

-387 FEKAIEHDGGF
+387 FEKSIEHDSSF
-398 ALPHTGLA
+398 ALAHAGLA

-427 KARLSALCAL
+427 KARLSTLCAL
-437 QLDKRSAE
+437 QLDKRCAE
-445 AHTSLAYTH
+445 AHTSLAYSH

-486 HLLAAVGRVDESLA
+486 HLLAAMGRQEESLA
-500 ESRKLIEL
+500 ESRKLVEL
-508 DPFDLI
+508 DPLDLV

-521 HHYMAREFPAAI
+521 HHYMARQFPTAL

-546 HWGYFFAGLALDA
+546 FWGYFFGGLALDA
-559 AGEHRDALEHLR
+559 VGEHADALKYFQ
-571 TSLELSGQSTVMLA
+571 TSLDLSGQSTVMLS
-585 ALGHAYGTAHEYDA
+585 ALGHAYGTAHKPDA
-599 ARKILGQLGELSR
+599 ARKVLGQLLELSQ
-612 TRYISSYEIALI
+612 TRYISSYEIGLI
-624 HIALGEHDTALD
+624 HIALDEHDQGLD

-656 RLDPVRSTARFAS
+656 RLDPVRSNARFAS

-674 GLRPL
+674 GLRPVSL
-679 AFDPIHPPI
+679 HPPTS
-688 RHR
+688 HR

>member
-1 MNGPRQRIIRQ
+1 
-12 QICHDFSSIL
+12 
-22 GRSDNSNKKAG
+22 
-33 HMAEGGGDD
+33 MAQSGGDD
-42 SAGGGTPTVFVSYAS
+42 SAGGGNAPTVFVSYAS
-57 QDIAVANALVEALEL
+57 QDAAIAHALVQALEF

-97 INDTKVFVLVLSI
+97 LNEAKVFVLVLSA
-110 HAGES
+110 HAAAS
-115 PHVGKEIERASAKRR
+115 PHVRKEIERASAKRR

-135 RTDSAPLS
+135 RADFEPLS
-143 PSFEYYLSESQWID
+143 PAFEYYLSESQWID
-157 LGSRLT
+157 LGSGLT
-163 DATAVTLVDAVRR
+163 DTTAATLVDAVRR
-176 HLGPAAAGALGSN
+176 HLDPPAVSAPPSE
-189 QVASTLSDP
+189 P
-198 IKSYGHHG
+198 IQSYGHG
-206 HPWIASTRNSGK
+206 HHTQAWVGSRRSSGK

-232 TGGPASMKFL
+232 TGGPANMKFF
-242 GEGIAECLIQ
+242 GEGLAECLIQ

-280 GRMLGV
+280 GRVLGV

-295 FSRQSASLTA
+295 ISRQSASLTA
-305 ELVDTADSAH
+305 ELVDTTDSAH

-341 ALSPKLPGKPVRRRV
+341 ALSPTLPSKQPQVKRGRRV

-387 FEKAIEHDGGF
+387 FEKAIEHDSSF
-398 ALPHTGLA
+398 ALAHTGLA
-406 DCYNTLSA
+406 DCYNTLAA
-414 WESGSIAPRVGFE
+414 WESGSISPREGFE
-427 KARLSALCAL
+427 KARLSVLLAL
-437 QLDKRSAE
+437 QLDKRCAE

-454 LHYSWEWESAEH
+454 LHYSWEWESAEY

-472 AISPNYAHAHHWYS
+472 AISPNYANAHHWYS
-486 HLLAAVGRVDESLA
+486 HLLAAVGRLDESLA

-508 DPFDLI
+508 DPLDLV

-521 HHYMAREFPAAI
+521 HHYMARDFPAAI

-538 TLAMEKRF
+538 TLVMEKRF
-546 HWGYFFAGLALDA
+546 FWGYFFAGLALEA
-559 AGEHRDALEHLR
+559 AGEHRDALKHLR
-571 TSLELSGQSTVMLA
+571 TSLELSGQSTVMLS
-585 ALGHAYGTAHEYDA
+585 ALGHAYGSANEHDA
-599 ARKILGQLGELSR
+599 ARKVLEQLVELSQ

-624 HIALGEHDTALD
+624 HIALDEHDRGLD

-656 RLDPVRSTARFAS
+656 RLDPVRSTSRFAS
-669 LTARV
+669 LIARV
-674 GLRPL
+674 GLRPVSL
-679 AFDPIHPPI
+679 DLIHPPTC
-688 RHR
+688 RR

>member
-1 MNGPRQRIIRQ
+1 
-12 QICHDFSSIL
+12 
-22 GRSDNSNKKAG
+22 
-33 HMAEGGGDD
+33 MAEGGGDD
-42 SAGGGTPTVFVSYAS
+42 SAGGGAPTVFLSYAS
-57 QDIAVANALVEALEL
+57 QDAAVANALVEALEL
-72 CGLRCWIAPRDVI
+72 CRLRCWIAPRNVI
-85 AGTLFAEAIVRA
+85 PGSLFAESIVRA
-97 INDTKVFVLVLSI
+97 INEAKVFVLVLSA
-110 HAGES
+110 HAAAS
-115 PHVGKEIERASAKRR
+115 AHVGKEIERASAKRR

-135 RTDSAPLS
+135 RTDYSPLS
-143 PSFEYYLSESQWID
+143 PAFEYYLSESQWID
-157 LGSRLT
+157 LGSELT
-163 DATAVTLVDAVRR
+163 DATSATLVDAVRR
-176 HLGPAAAGALGSN
+176 HLDPAAAGALGVN
-189 QVASTLSDP
+189 QGATTPADP
-198 IKSYGHHG
+198 IQSYGHG
-206 HPWIASTRNSGK
+206 HHAQPWVGSRKSSGK

-232 TGGPASMKFL
+232 SGGPANMKFF
-242 GEGIAECLIQ
+242 GEGLAESLIQ

-295 FSRQSASLTA
+295 ISRQSASLTA
-305 ELVDTADSAH
+305 ELVDTADAAH

-326 ELPHSQADL
+326 ELPHSEAHL

-341 ALSPKLPGKPVRRRV
+341 ALSPKLSSKQPQVKRGRRV
-356 ANFDAYRLYLQGRY
+356 TNFDAYRLYLQGRY

-387 FEKAIEHDGGF
+387 FEKAIEHDSSF
-398 ALPHTGLA
+398 ALAHAGLA

-427 KARLSALCAL
+427 KARLSTLCAL
-437 QLDKRSAE
+437 QLDKRCAE
-445 AHTSLAYTH
+445 AHTSLAYSH

-472 AISPNYAHAHHWYS
+472 AISPNYANAHHWYS
-486 HLLAAVGRVDESLA
+486 HLLAAVGRQEESLA

-508 DPFDLI
+508 DPLDLV

-521 HHYMAREFPAAI
+521 HHYMARQFPAAI

-538 TLAMEKRF
+538 TLVMEKRF
-546 HWGYFFAGLALDA
+546 QWGHFFAGLALDA
-559 AGEHRDALEHLR
+559 TGEHSDALKYLQ
-571 TSLELSGQSTVMLA
+571 TSLELSGQSTVMLS
-585 ALGHAYGTAHEYDA
+585 ALGHAYGTAHQYDA
-599 ARKILGQLGELSR
+599 ARKVLGQLVELSQS
-612 TRYISSYEIALI
+612 RYISSYEIALI
-624 HIALGEHDTALD
+624 HIALDEHDRGLD
-636 LLDVAV
+636 LLDVALA
-642 EERSGWLP
+642 ERSGWLP

-656 RLDPVRSTARFAS
+656 RLDPVRSTSRFAS

-674 GLRPL
+674 GLRPVSL
-679 AFDPIHPPI
+679 DLNHPPTG
-688 RHR
+688 HR

>member
-1 MNGPRQRIIRQ
+1 M
-12 QICHDFSSIL
+12 
-22 GRSDNSNKKAG
+22 KKAG
-33 HMAEGGGDD
+33 DMAEGGDED
-42 SAGGGTPTVFVSYAS
+42 SAGGGAPTVFISYAS
-57 QDIAVANALVEALEL
+57 QDVAVANALVEALEL
-72 CGLRCWIAPRDVI
+72 CGLRCWIAPRDVV
-85 AGTLFAEAIVRA
+85 AGSLFAEAIVRA
-97 INDTKVFVLVLSI
+97 LNEAKVFVLILSG
-110 HAGES
+110 HAGAS

-135 RTDSAPLS
+135 RTDFEPLS
-143 PSFEYYLSESQWID
+143 PAFEYYLSESQWID

-163 DATAVTLVDAVRR
+163 DATVATLVDAVRR

-189 QVASTLSDP
+189 QVASTLPDP
-198 IKSYGHHG
+198 IQTYGQGHHTHAWAG
-206 HPWIASTRNSGK
+206 SRKSAGK

-232 TGGPASMKFL
+232 SGGPANMKFF
-242 GEGIAECLIQ
+242 GEGLAECLIQ

-295 FSRQSASLTA
+295 ISRQSASLTA

-341 ALSPKLPGKPVRRRV
+341 ALSPKLPSKQPQVKRGRRV

-387 FEKAIEHDGGF
+387 FEKAIEHDSGF
-398 ALPHTGLA
+398 ALAHAGLA

-427 KARLSALCAL
+427 KARLSTLCAL
-437 QLDKRSAE
+437 QLDKRCAE
-445 AHTSLAYTH
+445 AHTSLAYSH

-486 HLLAAVGRVDESLA
+486 HLLAAVGRLDESLA

-508 DPFDLI
+508 DPLDLV

-546 HWGYFFAGLALDA
+546 QWGHFFAGLALDA
-559 AGEHRDALEHLR
+559 VGEHRDALKYLR
-571 TSLELSGQSTVMLA
+571 ASLDLSGQSTVMLA

-599 ARKILGQLGELSR
+599 ARKVLTQLEELSQS
-612 TRYISSYEIALI
+612 RYISSYEIALI
-624 HIALGEHDTALD
+624 HISLGEHDRALD

-650 YLLNDV
+650 YLLNDA

-669 LTARV
+669 LTAHV
-674 GLRPL
+674 GLRPVSVDL
-679 AFDPIHPPI
+679 VHPPTS
-688 RHR
+688 HR

>member
-1 MNGPRQRIIRQ
+1 M
-12 QICHDFSSIL
+12 
-22 GRSDNSNKKAG
+22 
-33 HMAEGGGDD
+33 
-42 SAGGGTPTVFVSYAS
+42 Y
-57 QDIAVANALVEALEL
+57 
-72 CGLRCWIAPRDVI
+72 
-85 AGTLFAEAIVRA
+85 AEAIVRA
-97 INDTKVFVLVLSI
+97 LNEAKVFVLVLSV
-110 HAGES
+110 HAGAS
-115 PHVGKEIERASAKRR
+115 PHVGREVERASSKRR

-135 RTDSAPLS
+135 RADSEPLS
-143 PSFEYYLSESQWID
+143 PAFEYYLSESQWIE
-157 LGSRLT
+157 LGSGLT
-163 DATAVTLVDAVRR
+163 DAMAATLVDAVRR
-176 HLGPAAAGALGSN
+176 HLDPAAVGAPGDNQGALTPPDPSKTYGRYIQPLGGSRR
-189 QVASTLSDP
+189 S
-198 IKSYGHHG
+198 
-206 HPWIASTRNSGK
+206 SGK

-232 TGGPASMKFL
+232 TGGPANMKFF
-242 GEGIAECLIQ
+242 GEGVAECLIQ

-272 AESDPLEA
+272 AESDPQEA

-295 FSRQSASLTA
+295 ISGQLASLTA

-341 ALSPKLPGKPVRRRV
+341 ALSPTLPGKQVKRRV

-378 GAVDEAIGL
+378 GAVDEAIAL

-398 ALPHTGLA
+398 ALAHTGLA

-414 WESGSIAPRVGFE
+414 WESGALAPRVGFE

-445 AHTSLAYTH
+445 AHTSMAYTH
-454 LHYSWEWESAEH
+454 LHYSWDWKSSEH

-486 HLLAAVGRVDESLA
+486 HLLTAVGRVDESLA

-514 NNVHLSW
+514 NNGHLSW
-521 HHYMAREFPAAI
+521 HHYMAREFPAAL

-559 AGEHRDALEHLR
+559 VGEHRDALKQLR

-585 ALGHAYGTAHEYDA
+585 ALGHAYGTAHQPDA
-599 ARKILGQLGELSR
+599 ARKILGQLGELSK

-624 HIALGEHDTALD
+624 HIALGEHERALE

-650 YLLNDV
+650 YLRNDV
-656 RLDPVRSTARFAS
+656 RLDPVRSTASFAK

-674 GLRPL
+674 GLRPVSV
-679 AFDPIHPPI
+679 DPMHPPT

>member
-1 MNGPRQRIIRQ
+1 
-12 QICHDFSSIL
+12 
-22 GRSDNSNKKAG
+22 
-33 HMAEGGGDD
+33 MAEGGGGD
-42 SAGGGTPTVFVSYAS
+42 SAGGGAPSIFMSYAS
-57 QDIAVANALVEALEL
+57 QDFAVANALVEALEL
-72 CGLRCWIAPRDVI
+72 CGLRCWIAPRDVV
-85 AGTLFAEAIVRA
+85 AGSLFAEAIVRA
-97 INDTKVFVLVLSI
+97 LNEAKVFVLVLSV
-110 HAGES
+110 HARAS

-135 RTDSAPLS
+135 RADSEPLS
-143 PSFEYYLSESQWID
+143 PAFEYYLSESQWID

-163 DATAVTLVDAVRR
+163 DATIATLVDAVRR
-176 HLGPAAAGALGSN
+176 HLGPAAAGAQGSN
-189 QVASTLSDP
+189 QVASTLPDP
-198 IKSYGHHG
+198 IQTYGHG
-206 HPWIASTRNSGK
+206 HHTHAWAGSRKGSGK

-232 TGGPASMKFL
+232 SGGPANMKFF
-242 GEGIAECLIQ
+242 GEGLAESLIQ

-272 AESDPLEA
+272 ADADPVEA
-280 GRMLGV
+280 GRVLGV

-295 FSRQSASLTA
+295 ISRQSASLTA

-326 ELPHSQADL
+326 ELPHSQAHL

-341 ALSPKLPGKPVRRRV
+341 ALSPKLPGKPLQVKRGRRV

-378 GAVDEAIGL
+378 GSVDEAIGL
-387 FEKAIEHDGGF
+387 FEKAIEHDSGF
-398 ALPHTGLA
+398 ALAHAGLA

-427 KARLSALCAL
+427 KARLSTLCAL
-437 QLDKRSAE
+437 QLDKRCAE
-445 AHTSLAYTH
+445 AHTSLAYSH
-454 LHYSWEWESAEH
+454 LHYAWEWESAED

-486 HLLAAVGRVDESLA
+486 HLLAAVGRLDESLA

-508 DPFDLI
+508 DPLDLV

-533 SEAQR
+533 REAQR

-546 HWGYFFAGLALDA
+546 QWGHFFTGLALDA
-559 AGEHRDALEHLR
+559 VGEHHDALKYLR
-571 TSLELSGQSTVMLA
+571 ASLELSGQSTVMLS
-585 ALGHAYGTAHEYDA
+585 ALGHAYATAHEHDA
-599 ARKILGQLGELSR
+599 ARKVLGQLVDLSQ

-624 HIALGEHDTALD
+624 HIALDEHDQGLD

-656 RLDPVRSTARFAS
+656 RLDPVRSNTRFAS

-674 GLRPL
+674 GFRSALITLR
-679 AFDPIHPPI
+679 
-688 RHR
+688 

>member
-1 MNGPRQRIIRQ
+1 
-12 QICHDFSSIL
+12 
-22 GRSDNSNKKAG
+22 
-33 HMAEGGGDD
+33 
-42 SAGGGTPTVFVSYAS
+42 
-57 QDIAVANALVEALEL
+57 
-72 CGLRCWIAPRDVI
+72 
-85 AGTLFAEAIVRA
+85 VRA
-97 INDTKVFVLVLSI
+97 LNEAKVFVLVLSV
-110 HAGES
+110 HAGAS
-115 PHVGKEIERASAKRR
+115 PHVGKEIERAIAKRR
-130 PIIAL
+130 PIITL
-135 RTDSAPLS
+135 RADAQPL
-143 PSFEYYLSESQWID
+143 PPAFEYYLSESQWID
-157 LGSRLT
+157 LGSGLT
-163 DATAVTLVDAVRR
+163 EATAATLVDAVRR
-176 HLGPAAAGALGSN
+176 HLDPAVAGALAVNQGASGHYTQPWVGSKKN
-189 QVASTLSDP
+189 A
-198 IKSYGHHG
+198 
-206 HPWIASTRNSGK
+206 GK
-218 RAAIDSI
+218 RAPIDSI

-232 TGGPASMKFL
+232 TGAPASMKFF

-252 ALSELPGIRKV
+252 SLSELPGIRKV
-263 IARNSAFKY
+263 TARNSAFKY

-280 GRMLGV
+280 GRMLDV

-295 FSRQSASLTA
+295 ISRQAACLTA

-326 ELPHSQADL
+326 EIAHSQADL

-341 ALSPKLPGKPVRRRV
+341 ALSPKLPGKQPQVKRGRRV

-387 FEKAIEHDGGF
+387 FEKAIEHDSGF
-398 ALPHTGLA
+398 ALAHAGLA

-427 KARLSALCAL
+427 RARLSTLCAL
-437 QLDKRSAE
+437 QLDKRCAE
-445 AHTSLAYTH
+445 AHTSLAYSH

-472 AISPNYAHAHHWYS
+472 TISPNYANAHHWYS
-486 HLLAAVGRVDESLA
+486 HLLAAVGRLDESLA

-508 DPFDLI
+508 DPLDLV

-538 TLAMEKRF
+538 TLAMERRF
-546 HWGYFFAGLALDA
+546 QWGHFFVGLALDA
-559 AGEHRDALEHLR
+559 VGEHRDALKYLR
-571 TSLELSGQSTVMLA
+571 ASLDLSGQSTVMLA

-599 ARKILGQLGELSR
+599 ARKVLTQLGELSQ

-624 HIALGEHDTALD
+624 HISLDEHDRALD

-656 RLDPVRSTARFAS
+656 RLDPVRSNAKFAS

-674 GLRPL
+674 GLRS
-679 AFDPIHPPI
+679 ASVDSVHP
-688 RHR
+688 H

>member
-1 MNGPRQRIIRQ
+1 
-12 QICHDFSSIL
+12 
-22 GRSDNSNKKAG
+22 
-33 HMAEGGGDD
+33 MAEDDGDNRAMA
-42 SAGGGTPTVFVSYAS
+42 SATVFISYAS
-57 QDIAVANALVEALEL
+57 QDVAIANSLVEALERSR
-72 CGLRCWIAPRDVI
+72 LRCWIAPRDVV

-97 INDTKVFVLVLSI
+97 LNDAKVFVLVLSA
-110 HAGES
+110 HANAS
-115 PHVGKEIERASAKRR
+115 PHVGKEVERASAKRR

-135 RTDSAPLS
+135 RVDSSPLS
-143 PSFEYYLSESQWID
+143 PAFEYYLSESHWIEF
-157 LGSRLT
+157 GSRLT
-163 DATAVTLVDAVRR
+163 DATAATLVESVQR
-176 HLGPAAAGALGSN
+176 HLDPAPVAALG
-189 QVASTLSDP
+189 VGHAMPPPHIHASGGAR
-198 IKSYGHHG
+198 KS
-206 HPWIASTRNSGK
+206 SGR
-218 RAAIDSI
+218 RAAVDSI
-225 AVLPFAL
+225 AVLPFAVS
-232 TGGPASMKFL
+232 GGPASVKFF
-242 GEGIAECLIQ
+242 GEGISECLIQ

-272 AESDPLEA
+272 ADADPLEA

-295 FSRQSASLTA
+295 ITRHSACLTA
-305 ELVDTADSAH
+305 ELVDTEDSAH
-315 LWGAVIDRPLK
+315 LWGTVIDRPFK
-326 ELPHSQADL
+326 EIAHSQAHL

-341 ALSPKLPGKPVRRRV
+341 AVGPKLPGKPAKAARGRPV
-356 ANFDAYRLYLQGRY
+356 ANFDAYREYLQGRY
-370 AWSKRPAA
+370 AWGKRPAA

-387 FEKAIEHDGGF
+387 FESSIKHDSSF

-437 QLDKRSAE
+437 HLDKRSAE
-445 AHTSLAYTH
+445 AHASLAYSH

-466 EFKQAL
+466 EFKQAI
-472 AISPNYAHAHHWYS
+472 AISPNYANAHHWYS
-486 HLLAAVGRVDESLA
+486 HLLAAVGRVDEALA

-508 DPFDLI
+508 DPLDLI

-521 HHYMAREFPAAI
+521 HHYMAREFPAALN
-533 SEAQR
+533 EAHR

-559 AGEHRDALEHLR
+559 VGEHRDALTHLR

-585 ALGHAYGTAHEYDA
+585 ALGHAYGTANQPDDA
-599 ARKILGQLGELSR
+599 SKVLRQLQALSQ
-612 TRYISSYEIALI
+612 TRYISSYEIGLI
-624 HIALGEHDTALD
+624 HLSLGEHDRALD
-636 LLDVAV
+636 LLDAAV

-656 RLDPVRSTARFAS
+656 RLDPLRSTARFAA

-674 GLRPL
+674 GLASASNAEHHAL
-679 AFDPIHPPI
+679 KS
-688 RHR
+688 

>member
-1 MNGPRQRIIRQ
+1 
-12 QICHDFSSIL
+12 
-22 GRSDNSNKKAG
+22 
-33 HMAEGGGDD
+33 MAEDGIDD
-42 SAGGGTPTVFVSYAS
+42 SDGGGTHTVFISYAS
-57 QDIAVANALVEALEL
+57 EDAAVANGLVEALEL
-72 CGLRCWIAPRDVI
+72 CRLRCWIAPRDVI
-85 AGTLFAEAIVRA
+85 AGSLYADAIVRA
-97 INDTKVFVLVLSI
+97 INKAKVFVLVLSG
-110 HAGES
+110 HAGAS

-135 RTDSAPLS
+135 RADSEPLS
-143 PSFEYYLSESQWID
+143 PAFEYYLSESQWIE
-157 LGSRLT
+157 LGPGIT
-163 DATAVTLVDAVRR
+163 DATAATLVDAVRR
-176 HLGPAAAGALGSN
+176 HLDPAAAGALG
-189 QVASTLSDP
+189 VAQRVPTAPDAIST
-198 IKSYGHHG
+198 HG
-206 HPWIASTRNSGK
+206 HSSQPWAGSRKSSGK

-232 TGGPASMKFL
+232 TAGPANMKFF

-295 FSRQSASLTA
+295 MSRQSASLTA

-315 LWGAVIDRPLK
+315 LWGTTIDRPLK

-341 ALSPKLPGKPVRRRV
+341 ALSPKLAGTVSRGRRV

-398 ALPHTGLA
+398 ALAHTGLA

-427 KARLSALCAL
+427 KARQSALCAL
-437 QLDKRSAE
+437 HLDKRSAE

-454 LHYSWEWESAEH
+454 LHYSWQWESAEH

-514 NNVHLSW
+514 NNAHLSW
-521 HHYMAREFPAAI
+521 HHYMARQFPAAL

-559 AGEHRDALEHLR
+559 AGEHGDALKHLQM
-571 TSLELSGQSTVMLA
+571 SLELSGQSTVMLA
-585 ALGHAYGTAHEYDA
+585 ALGHAYGTAHNYDA
-599 ARKILGQLGELSR
+599 ARKILGQLGELSQS
-612 TRYISSYEIALI
+612 RYISSYEIALI
-624 HIALGEHDTALD
+624 HIALGEHDRALD
-636 LLDVAV
+636 LLNVAV

-656 RLDPVRSTARFAS
+656 RLDPVRSSARFAS

-674 GLRPL
+674 GLLPASL
-679 AFDPIHPPI
+679 AAIHPPTS
-688 RHR
+688 HR